1 MPRYKKLQTRVVQSP
16 KQRKWGSQRKKGSR
30 AKTNGA
36 RPNKEFKPP
45 YQRPKLLA
53 QAVDAQERK
62 CIGHRFRWRGKKKDL
77 EALAREEED
86 SEPKEGE
93 TDKEEGEKEGRIDEG
108 ERNLAFRCVSKNG
121 Y

>member
-1 MPRYKKLQTRVVQSP
+1 MGKPKEEGKQGQKQMERDQTKS
-16 KQRKWGSQRKKGSR
+16 SNLHIKG
-30 AKTNGA
+30 
-36 RPNKEFKPP
+36 
-45 YQRPKLLA
+45 LLA

-108 ERNLAFRCVSKNG
+108 ERNLAFRYVSKNG